1 MRNMNSVVKAEIV
14 PALDFP
20 LPESMLEGL
29 TQEHREK
36 ISTKNKPVTLRLL
49 LELLYEIAEVHIPNA
64 LALGDH
70 VDDTLR
76 EDTLT
81 AIEQMGDVFT
91 PEAHAELIELYEQL
105 EYADSDATGKY
116 YSQLV
121 YGGMTGMGLLTLE
134 QNALISNGTGYVDH
148 YVKLFDEREDGYYY
162 QDRKIDSELFVC
174 REALPR
180 GRLIVMLFRQG
191 RPEGAVFQRYTGDM
205 ESWARCEFTR
215 ELERHFESKTT
226 TQILDTFCHYAHTRF
241 GKA

>member
-14 PALDFP
+14 PALDFH
-20 LPESMLEGL
+20 LPEAMLEGL
-29 TQEHREK
+29 TPEHREK
-36 ISTKNKPVTLRLL
+36 IVAKNQPVTLRLM
-49 LELLYEIAEVHIPNA
+49 LELLYEITEVHIPNA
-64 LALGDH
+64 LDLGEH
-70 VDDTLR
+70 VDESLR
-76 EDTLT
+76 EDTL
-81 AIEQMGDVFT
+81 ASIEQMGDVLT

-105 EYADSDATGKY
+105 GSVVPDATGEY
-116 YSQLV
+116 YRQLV
-121 YGGMTGMGLLTLE
+121 CCGMTGMGLLTLE

-148 YVKLFDEREDGYYY
+148 YAKLFDQREDGYYY

-191 RPEGAVFQRYTGDM
+191 RPEGAVFQRYTDNM
-205 ESWARCEFTR
+205 EFWAQCKFTR

-241 GKA
+241 GMA

>member
-36 ISTKNKPVTLRLL
+36 IVAKNKPVTLRLL

-64 LALGDH
+64 LALGDQ

-81 AIEQMGDVFT
+81 AIEQMEDVFT

-105 EYADSDATGKY
+105 GFAVPDATGKY
-116 YSQLV
+116 YQQVV

-148 YVKLFDEREDGYYY
+148 YAKLFDKREDGYYY

-191 RPEGAVFQRYTGDM
+191 RPEGAVFQRYTDNV
-205 ESWARCEFTR
+205 ETWAQCRFTR